1 VALQRRQSRRH
12 PPRCSAKGGDAI
24 FKKVKKVDGHGHHGG
39 VWKLAYADFVTAMMA
54 FFLLMWLLNV
64 TSEEMKSG
72 LAQYFSP
79 DAVSASSSGGG
90 DVFFGLTVT
99 VESPMQAQSG
109 GVATIIPIPEA
120 IRQGD
125 GGSSGTGRGE
135 AAQTTAEAT
144 RQGGQSDDTRTGADA
159 APQRP
164 DTAAPAPEAQPP
176 RDAAA
181 AAAVPAPEPQGPS
194 AAGQAAGSARE
205 QFEARDVAALQQRLL
220 QGMREAGI
228 RDITPANLSVAARPE
243 GVLIEIMDAPGI
255 AMFEIGSARPQEE
268 ARRFIAAVARV
279 LRERREQIA
288 IFGHTD
294 ARPFPTA
301 AYTNWE
307 LAADRANAARRVLL
321 DAGLRA
327 DRIVEVNARAD
338 AAPRNPADRFAPE
351 NRRIEILLVRPSQ

>member
-1 VALQRRQSRRH
+1 MSEEKKDKAG
-12 PPRCSAKGGDAI
+12 GGDI
-24 FKKVKKVDGHGHHGG
+24 FIKKIKKGAHGAHGG

-79 DAVSASSSGGG
+79 DAMSSSSSGSG

-109 GVATIIPIPEA
+109 GVATIIPIPESV
-120 IRQGD
+120 RQGD
-125 GGSSGTGRGE
+125 GGASGTGRGE
-135 AAQTTAEAT
+135 AAQSSSEAT
-144 RQGGQSDDTRTGADA
+144 RQGGTAESQQQGADA

-164 DTAAPAPEAQPP
+164 EPTP
-176 RDAAA
+176 
-181 AAAVPAPEPQGPS
+181 PAPEPREAQAAAGASATPS
-194 AAGQAAGSARE
+194 PDPRGEVPAGQAAGNARE
-205 QFEARDVAALQQRLL
+205 QSDARDVAALQQRLL
-220 QGMREAGI
+220 QAMREAGL
-228 RDITPANLSVAARPE
+228 RDVTPANLSVSARPD

-268 ARRFIAAVARV
+268 ARKFIAAVARV
-279 LRERREQIA
+279 LRERQEQIA
-288 IFGHTD
+288 VFGHTD

-301 AYTNWE
+301 NYTNWE

-321 DAGLRA
+321 DGGIRA
-327 DRIVEVNARAD
+327 DRVVEVNSRAD
-338 AAPRNPADRFAPE
+338 MLPRNPTDRFAPE
-351 NRRIEILLVRPSQ
+351 NRRIEILLVRPPQ

>member
-1 VALQRRQSRRH
+1 MSEDK
-12 PPRCSAKGGDAI
+12 AKGGDAI

-144 RQGGQSDDTRTGADA
+144 RQGGQSDDTRTSADA

>member
-1 VALQRRQSRRH
+1 MSEDKKDKAGGGDIFLKKIK
-12 PPRCSAKGGDAI
+12 KGG
-24 FKKVKKVDGHGHHGG
+24 HGAHGG

-79 DAVSASSSGGG
+79 DAMSTSSSGSG

-109 GVATIIPIPEA
+109 GVATIIPIPESV
-120 IRQGD
+120 RQGD
-125 GGSSGTGRGE
+125 GGASGTGKGE
-135 AAQTTAEAT
+135 AGQSSAEAT
-144 RQGGQSDDTRTGADA
+144 RQGGTAEAQQQGADA

-164 DTAAPAPEAQPP
+164 EPTP
-176 RDAAA
+176 
-181 AAAVPAPEPQGPS
+181 PAPEPRQAQAAGASATPSPEPQGQVP
-194 AAGQAAGSARE
+194 AGQAAGNARE
-205 QFEARDVAALQQRLL
+205 QADARDVAALQQRLL
-220 QGMREAGI
+220 QAMREAGL
-228 RDITPANLSVAARPE
+228 RDVTPANLSVSARPD

-268 ARRFIAAVARV
+268 ARKFIASVARV
-279 LRERREQIA
+279 LRERQEQIA
-288 IFGHTD
+288 VFGHTD

-301 AYTNWE
+301 NYTNWE

-321 DAGLRA
+321 DGGIRA
-327 DRIVEVNARAD
+327 DRIVEVNSRAD
-338 AAPRNPADRFAPE
+338 MLPRNPADRFAPE
-351 NRRIEILLVRPSQ
+351 NRRIEILLVRPPQ

>member
-1 VALQRRQSRRH
+1 MSEEK
-12 PPRCSAKGGDAI
+12 AKPAGDAI
-24 FKKVKKVDGHGHHGG
+24 FKKVKKGGGHGHHGG

-79 DAVSASSSGGG
+79 DAVSASSSGSG

-109 GVATIIPIPEA
+109 GVATIIPIPESV
-120 IRQGD
+120 RQGD
-125 GGSSGTGRGE
+125 GGSSGTGKGE
-135 AAQTTAEAT
+135 AAQASAEAA
-144 RQGGQSDDTRTGADA
+144 RQGGTAETQQQGADA

-164 DTAAPAPEAQPP
+164 EPTP
-176 RDAAA
+176 
-181 AAAVPAPEPQGPS
+181 PAPEPRQAEAAGAAATPSPDPQGPVP
-194 AAGQAAGSARE
+194 AGQAAGTTRE
-205 QFEARDVAALQQRLL
+205 QADARDVAALQQRLL
-220 QGMREAGI
+220 QAMREAGL
-228 RDITPANLSVAARPE
+228 RDVTPANLSVSARPE

-268 ARRFIAAVARV
+268 ARKFIAAVARV
-279 LRERREQIA
+279 LRERQEQIA
-288 IFGHTD
+288 VFGHTD

-301 AYTNWE
+301 NYTNWE

-321 DAGLRA
+321 DSGIRA
-327 DRIVEVNARAD
+327 ERIVEVNSRAD
-338 AAPRNPADRFAPE
+338 MVPRNPADRFAPE
-351 NRRIEILLVRPSQ
+351 NRRIEVLLVRPAQ

>member
-1 VALQRRQSRRH
+1 
-12 PPRCSAKGGDAI
+12 
-24 FKKVKKVDGHGHHGG
+24 
-39 VWKLAYADFVTAMMA
+39 
-54 FFLLMWLLNV
+54 
-64 TSEEMKSG
+64 
-72 LAQYFSP
+72 
-79 DAVSASSSGGG
+79 
-90 DVFFGLTVT
+90 
-99 VESPMQAQSG
+99 
-109 GVATIIPIPEA
+109 
-120 IRQGD
+120 
-125 GGSSGTGRGE
+125 
-135 AAQTTAEAT
+135 
-144 RQGGQSDDTRTGADA
+144 
-159 APQRP
+159 
-164 DTAAPAPEAQPP
+164 
-176 RDAAA
+176 
-181 AAAVPAPEPQGPS
+181 
-194 AAGQAAGSARE
+194 
-205 QFEARDVAALQQRLL
+205 VAALQQRLL